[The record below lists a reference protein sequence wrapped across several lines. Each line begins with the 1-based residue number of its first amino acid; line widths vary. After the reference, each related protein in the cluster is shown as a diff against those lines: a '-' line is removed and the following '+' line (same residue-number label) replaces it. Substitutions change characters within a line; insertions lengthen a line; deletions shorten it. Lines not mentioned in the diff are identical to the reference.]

1 MAEPAYMRVYHTIRN
16 QITDKKYEVGA
27 ILPPE
32 PELEK
37 AFGVSRT
44 TIRRAIEMLVREG
57 FLSVRQGFGTQVV
70 SRKAVQNLNK
80 FTSISESLTQ
90 KGRKIGLRSCF
101 VEKVGASEEIAAL
114 LGVPP
119 RTPLICVHR
128 IRTSD
133 GFPISI
139 SKNYILEQLV
149 PGMDTRMQIPHLY
162 AYLSEKYG
170 IVYTGSRDTISACNA
185 TFEQAQLLEIE
196 PKTALLH
203 VRRICYL
210 GTRPC
215 EVDIVNIIADLYEYE
230 VFVGEESK

>member
-1 MAEPAYMRVYHTIRN
+1 MAESAYMRVYHTIRN
-16 QITDKKYEVGA
+16 QITDKKYDVGA

-57 FLSVRQGFGTQVV
+57 FLSVRQGFGTRVV

-80 FTSISESLTQ
+80 FTSISESLKQ

-101 VEKVGASEEIAAL
+101 VEKVGASEEIAGL

-139 SKNYILEQLV
+139 NKNYILEQLV
-149 PGMDTRMQIPHLY
+149 PGMDTRMQIPRLY
-162 AYLSEKYG
+162 EYLKEKYG
-170 IVYTGSRDTISACNA
+170 IIYTSSRDTISACNA

>member
-1 MAEPAYMRVYHTIRN
+1 MSEPAYMRVYHSIRS
-16 QITDKKYEVGA
+16 QIMDKKYDVGA

-44 TIRRAIEMLVREG
+44 TIRRAIEMLAREG
-57 FLSVRQGFGTQVV
+57 VLSVRQGFGTQVV
-70 SRKAVQNLNK
+70 SRKAVQNLNE
-80 FTSISESLTQ
+80 FTSISESLAQ
-90 KGRKIGLRSCF
+90 KGHKIGLRSCF
-101 VEKVGASEEIAAL
+101 IEKVGASEKIANL
-114 LGVPP
+114 LGVQP

-139 SKNYILEQLV
+139 SKNFILEQLV
-149 PGMDTRMQIPHLY
+149 PGIDAHTRISHLY
-162 AYLSEKYG
+162 DYLKEKYG
-170 IVYTGSRDTISACNA
+170 ISYTGSRDTISACSA

-203 VRRICYL
+203 VQRVCYL
-210 GTRPC
+210 GSRPC

-230 VFVGEESK
+230 VFVGEIRK